1 MKRSYISF
9 FLLINIFTYG
19 CLVIIENKA
28 VNAKP
33 VKHVN
38 KTFQDIT
45 PELQIK
51 IDEWMKLLYSDDP
64 AIRSSASIS
73 LLGLNLPAIYDSLI
87 DILIN
92 SANGDVRISLIKA
105 FGFTGD
111 DKALDSMIELLDSEE
126 EAIRI
131 ASANALGNITTRI
144 AIEKMIDVLLNAKD
158 PVNSRILI
166 AGALAK
172 TRSREAVKPLISLLV
187 SDNNVLRIAV
197 KDALVQITK
206 QSDGNT
212 NIFWQEWW
220 DRNKVKTRE
229 QWLEDIVDK
238 LEEDAKKLRSQNST
252 LKSEIAQ
259 KTIKILETGKEKG
272 NIELLLVA
280 IRSEYPEVRF
290 FAATELANHKDPG
303 VVKIFIDLI
312 SDSNGDIRA
321 LAAKVL
327 GETGDVSGLSSLILT
342 LQDKEAKVRESAAR
356 ALGKLGNREALIDLL
371 YALNDEE
378 NSVICAVAE
387 ALGEIRA
394 KEAVEKL
401 INLLSNEYPMV
412 KESAIVALGKI
423 QDNRAIEPLINSLK
437 DNEERVRWYAADSL
451 GKIGAKKAT
460 LPLIALLSDKSAR
473 VRESAVT
480 ALGEIGDE
488 SAVEPLIKLLKDGD
502 NRVAEKAANVL
513 SAIECKNFETFDS
526 IVNAL
531 YAGKDYKRSIE
542 ILKKQMDNF
551 EDLPEYSH
559 ALWQSKL
566 KMARSHNLLNNY
578 QKAIQIYEEL
588 VIHFKDDIEI
598 KHELVQCL
606 KEAKQHDK
614 LLNIF
619 SLWIENLLTDNR
631 LWWNEIYKILEEYFE
646 NGEFDRVRELVDD
659 FEKKNNYMGG
669 SELRF
674 KFQELRKRSL
684 KILLPQGDKL
694 SSALKKQLFSLNQ
707 EYPVQRQI
715 FC

>member
-1 MKRSYISF
+1 MKRPYLSF
-9 FLLINIFTYG
+9 FLLIIILTYG

-38 KTFQDIT
+38 KTSRYIT

-64 AIRSSASIS
+64 AIRSFASIS

-111 DKALDSMIELLDSEE
+111 DMALDSMIELLDSEE

-131 ASANALGNITTRI
+131 ASVNALGNIRTRI

-172 TRSREAVKPLISLLV
+172 TRSHKAVKPLISLLE
-187 SDNNVLRIAV
+187 SDNNDLRIAAQ
-197 KDALVQITK
+197 DALVHITK

-238 LEEDAKKLRSQNST
+238 LEEDVKKLRSQNST

-280 IRSEYPEVRF
+280 IRSEYPEVRI
-290 FAATELANHKDPG
+290 FAARELANRKDPG
-303 VVKIFIDLI
+303 VVKIFIGLI

-356 ALGKLGNREALIDLL
+356 ALGKLGNKEALIDLL
-371 YALNDEE
+371 SALNDKE

-394 KEAVEKL
+394 NEAVETL
-401 INLLSNEYPMV
+401 INLLSNEYPIV

-480 ALGEIGDE
+480 ALGQIGDE
-488 SAVEPLIKLLKDGD
+488 SAVESLIKLLKDGD

-513 SAIECKNFETFDS
+513 SAIECKNFGTLDI
-526 IVNAL
+526 IVNAFHT
-531 YAGKDYKRSIE
+531 GNDYKRTIE
-542 ILKKQMDNF
+542 ILEKQIDNF
-551 EDLPEYSH
+551 EDLPEYSL

-566 KMARSHNLLNNY
+566 KLARSHALLNNC
-578 QKAIQIYEEL
+578 QKAIQIYEDL
-588 VIHFKDDIEI
+588 VIHFENDIEI
-598 KHELVQCL
+598 KRELVQCL

-646 NGEFDRVRELVDD
+646 TGEFDRVRELVDD

-669 SELRF
+669 PELKF

-684 KILLPQGDKL
+684 KILLPQGNKL
-694 SSALKKQLFSLNQ
+694 PSALKKQLFSLKQ
-707 EYPVQRQI
+707 EYSVQRQI

>member
-1 MKRSYISF
+1 MKRSYLSF
-9 FLLINIFTYG
+9 FLLINILTYG

-28 VNAKP
+28 VDAKP

-64 AIRSSASIS
+64 AIRTSAIIS
-73 LLGLNLPAIYDSLI
+73 LLGLNLSTICDSLI
-87 DILIN
+87 GVLKN
-92 SANGDVRISLIKA
+92 SENDDVRISLIKA

-111 DKALDSMIELLDSEE
+111 DKALDSMIELLDSEKE
-126 EAIRI
+126 TIRI
-131 ASANALGNITTRI
+131 ASANALGNIRTRK
-144 AIEKMIDVLLNAKD
+144 AIEEMIGVLLNIRK
-158 PVNSRILI
+158 PIESRILI
-166 AGALAK
+166 TGALAK
-172 TRSREAVKPLISLLV
+172 TRSREAVKPLISLLE
-187 SDNNVLRIAV
+187 SDNNDLRIAAQ
-197 KDALVQITK
+197 DALVEITK

-238 LEEDAKKLRSQNST
+238 LEEDVKKLRSQNST

-259 KTIKILETGKEKG
+259 KTIKILETGKGKG
-272 NIELLLVA
+272 NIELLFDA
-280 IRSEYPEVRF
+280 IKSEYPEVRI
-290 FAATELANHKDPG
+290 FAAGELANHTDPE
-303 VVKIFIDLI
+303 VIKIFVDLI
-312 SDSNGDIRA
+312 LDNDTEIRT

-327 GETGDVSGLSSLILT
+327 GEIGDVSVLKSLILA

-356 ALGKLGNREALIDLL
+356 ALGKLGSKEVLIDLL
-371 YALNDEE
+371 SALNDKE
-378 NSVICAVAE
+378 NSVICAAAE
-387 ALGEIRA
+387 ALGELRA
-394 KEAVEKL
+394 DEAVEPL
-401 INLLSNEYPMV
+401 INLFSNRDPKV
-412 KESAIVALGKI
+412 KESAIVAIGKF
-423 QDNRAIEPLINSLK
+423 QDKRAIDSLINSLN
-437 DNEERVRWYAADSL
+437 DDEERIRWYAADSL
-451 GKIGAKKAT
+451 GKIGAKKAVVHLT
-460 LPLIALLSDKSAR
+460 TLLSDESAR
-473 VRESAVT
+473 VRESTAT
-480 ALGEIGDE
+480 ALGQIGDE

-502 NRVAEKAANVL
+502 NRVAEKTANVL
-513 SAIECKNFETFDS
+513 SAIECKNFETLDI
-526 IVNAL
+526 IVNAF
-531 YAGKDYKRSIE
+531 YTGKDYKRTIG
-542 ILKKQMDNF
+542 ILKKQIDNF
-551 EDLPEYSH
+551 KDLPEYSH

-566 KMARSHNLLNNY
+566 KLARSHALLNNC
-578 QKAIQIYEEL
+578 QKAIQIYEDL
-588 VIHFKDDIEI
+588 VIRFENDIEI
-598 KHELVQCL
+598 KHELVRCL

-646 NGEFDRVRELVDD
+646 TGEFDRVRELVDD

-669 SELRF
+669 PELRF

-694 SSALKKQLFSLNQ
+694 SSTLKKQLFSLNQ
-707 EYPVQRQI
+707 EYSVQKQI

>member
-1 MKRSYISF
+1 MKRPCLSF
-9 FLLINIFTYG
+9 LLLINIFIY
-19 CLVIIENKA
+19 CHLVTIGNNA
-28 VNAKP
+28 VSAKP
-33 VKHVN
+33 SKHTN
-38 KTFQDIT
+38 KTSHDIT
-45 PELQIK
+45 PELQVK
-51 IDEWMKLLYSDDP
+51 IDEWMKLLYSNDP
-64 AIRSSASIS
+64 AIRSSASVS

-92 SANGDVRISLIKA
+92 SENDDVRISLIKA
-105 FGFTGD
+105 FSFTGD
-111 DKALDSMIELLDSEE
+111 DKALDSMIELLNSEKE
-126 EAIRI
+126 TIRI
-131 ASANALGNITTRI
+131 ASANALGNLRTRI
-144 AIEKMIDVLLNAKD
+144 AIEQMIGVLLNAKN
-158 PVNSRILI
+158 PINSRILI

-172 TRSREAVKPLISLLV
+172 TRSREAVKPLISLLE
-187 SDNNVLRIAV
+187 SDNNDLRIAAH
-197 KDALVQITK
+197 DALVEITK
-206 QSDGNT
+206 QSDDNT
-212 NIFWQEWW
+212 SIFWQEWW

-238 LEEDAKKLRSQNST
+238 LEEDVKKLRSQNSI

-272 NIELLLVA
+272 NIEQLLDAVK
-280 IRSEYPEVRF
+280 SEYPEVRL
-290 FAATELANHKDPG
+290 FAATELANHKNPD

-312 SDSNGDIRA
+312 LDSNGDIRA

-327 GETGDVSGLSSLILT
+327 GEIGDVSGLSSLKLA
-342 LQDKEAKVRESAAR
+342 LQDKEAKVRESTAR
-356 ALGKLGNREALIDLL
+356 ALGKLGSKEALTDLL
-371 YALNDEE
+371 SALNDRE

-394 KEAVEKL
+394 NEAVEAL
-401 INLLSNEYPMV
+401 INLLSNEYSLV

-437 DNEERVRWYAADSL
+437 DDEERVRWYAADSL
-451 GKIGAKKAT
+451 GKIGDKKAT
-460 LPLIALLSDKSAR
+460 SPLITLLSDKSAR

-480 ALGEIGDE
+480 ALGQIGDE
-488 SAVEPLIKLLKDGD
+488 SAVKSLIKLLKDGD
-502 NRVAEKAANVL
+502 NRVAEKTANVL
-513 SAIECKNFETFDS
+513 SAIECKNFETLDS

-531 YAGKDYKRSIE
+531 YAGNDHKRTIE

-551 EDLPEYSH
+551 KDLPEYSH
-559 ALWQSKL
+559 ALWQNKIKL
-566 KMARSHNLLNNY
+566 ARSYALLNNY

-588 VIHFKDDIEI
+588 VIHFEDDIEI
-598 KHELVQCL
+598 KHELVKCL
-606 KEAKQHDK
+606 KEADQHDK

-619 SLWIENLLTDNR
+619 SLWIENLLTDNS

-646 NGEFDRVRELVDD
+646 NGEFDKVRELVDD

-669 SELRF
+669 PELRF
-674 KFQELRKRSL
+674 KFQELRERCL

-707 EYPVQRQI
+707 EYPVQTQI

>member
-9 FLLINIFTYG
+9 FLLINILTYG

-92 SANGDVRISLIKA
+92 SENDDVCISLIKA

-111 DKALDSMIELLDSEE
+111 DKALDSMIELLDSEKE
-126 EAIRI
+126 NIRI
-131 ASANALGNITTRI
+131 ASANALGNIRTRI
-144 AIEKMIDVLLNAKD
+144 AIEKMIGVLLNAKN
-158 PVNSRILI
+158 PINSRILI
-166 AGALAK
+166 AGALTK
-172 TRSREAVKPLISLLV
+172 TRSREAVKPLISLLE
-187 SDNNVLRIAV
+187 SDNNDLRIAAQ
-197 KDALVQITK
+197 DALVQITK

-238 LEEDAKKLRSQNST
+238 LEEDVKKLRSQNST

-259 KTIKILETGKEKG
+259 KTINILETGKEKG
-272 NIELLLVA
+272 NIELLLDA
-280 IRSEYPEVRF
+280 IKSEYPEVRI
-290 FAATELANHKDPG
+290 FAARELANHKDPG
-303 VVKIFIDLI
+303 VVKIFIGLI

-327 GETGDVSGLSSLILT
+327 GEIGDVSGLSSLILT

-356 ALGKLGNREALIDLL
+356 ALGKLGSKEALIDLL
-371 YALNDEE
+371 SALNDKE

-394 KEAVEKL
+394 NEAVETL

-423 QDNRAIEPLINSLK
+423 QDKRAIEPLINSLK
-437 DNEERVRWYAADSL
+437 DDEERVRWYAADSL
-451 GKIGAKKAT
+451 GKIGVKNAT
-460 LPLIALLSDKSAR
+460 LPLITLLSDKSAR

-480 ALGEIGDE
+480 ALGQIGDE
-488 SAVEPLIKLLKDGD
+488 SAVESLIKLLKDGD
-502 NRVAEKAANVL
+502 NRVAEKTAKVL
-513 SAIECKNFETFDS
+513 SDIECKNFETLDS
-526 IVNAL
+526 IGNAF
-531 YAGKDYKRSIE
+531 YAGKDYKRGIK
-542 ILKKQMDNF
+542 ILKKQIDNF

-566 KMARSHNLLNNY
+566 KLAKSHILLNNY

-588 VIHFKDDIEI
+588 VIHFENDIEI

-646 NGEFDRVRELVDD
+646 NGEFDRVRKLVDD

-669 SELRF
+669 PELRF

-707 EYPVQRQI
+707 EYSVQRQI